1 MFDPKWL
8 KKRAV
13 LDGWRSQDIPR
24 EFGFNV
30 YFTEHRISSG
40 IMKIGSRR
48 TCQVLP
54 YNLQDYE

>member
-1 MFDPKWL
+1 MFDPEWPE
-8 KKRAV
+8 KRAV
-13 LDGWRSQDIPR
+13 LGGWRSQDIPR
-24 EFGFNV
+24 ELGFNV

-40 IMKIGSRR
+40 IKTGNRR